1 MPDPATTPRFDPNA
15 TTKITTILV
24 ADDDPRLTDMLRRT
38 LAYEGYRVIT
48 AANGAEAITQARDH
62 KPDLIVLDW
71 MMPALD
77 GVTVMQRV
85 RLADQTP
92 ILMLTGRDAVEDKVQ
107 ALHSGA
113 DDYLAKPFAP
123 EELIARVRAL
133 LRRADP
139 SKHERPMSFGDLSLD
154 PKSHEVRRG
163 IGGAGSDGGKARI
176 VSLTPREYDLLKYF
190 MQRPNIVLQREQ
202 ILQDVWGYDFGG
214 DDSVLEVYVGYLR
227 TKLEEHGEP
236 RIIQTVRR
244 VGYVLRESQPEYA

>member
-1 MPDPATTPRFDPNA
+1 MPS
-15 TTKITTILV
+15 TTILV

-38 LAYEGYRVIT
+38 LSYEGYRVIT
-48 AANGAEAITQARDH
+48 ASNGAEAITHARDH

-163 IGGAGSDGGKARI
+163 SNADGNKARTI
-176 VSLTPREYDLLKYF
+176 ALTPREYDLLKYF

-227 TKLEEHGEP
+227 TKLEEQGEP

-244 VGYVLRESQPEYA
+244 VGYVLRETQPEFA

>member
-1 MPDPATTPRFDPNA
+1 MADQTT
-15 TTKITTILV
+15 TTTLPKPVTTILV
-24 ADDDPRLTDMLRRT
+24 ADDDPRLIDMLRRT
-38 LAYEGYRVIT
+38 LAYEGYRIIT
-48 AANGAEAITQARDH
+48 ASNGAEAITHARDH

-77 GVTVMQRV
+77 GVTVTQRV
-85 RLADQTP
+85 RMADQTP
-92 ILMLTGRDAVEDKVQ
+92 ILMLTGRDAVEDKVL

-139 SKHERPMSFGDLSLD
+139 TKHDRPMSFGDLVLD

-163 IGGAGSDGGKARI
+163 MEPNHSARPI
-176 VSLTPREYDLLKYF
+176 ALTPREYDLLKYF
-190 MQRPNIVLQREQ
+190 MQRPNLVLQREQ

-244 VGYVLRESQPEYA
+244 VGYVLRETQPEFA

>member
-1 MPDPATTPRFDPNA
+1 MPDPATTPRPA
-15 TTKITTILV
+15 TAVTTILL
-24 ADDDPRLTDMLRRT
+24 ADDDPRLIDMLRRT
-38 LAYEGYRVIT
+38 LAYEGYRIIT
-48 AANGAEAITQARDH
+48 ASNGAEAITHARDH

-71 MMPALD
+71 MMPAMD

-85 RLADQTP
+85 RMADQTP

-139 SKHERPMSFGDLSLD
+139 TKHERPMSFNDLSLD

-163 IGGAGSDGGKARI
+163 IGPDGGKART
-176 VSLTPREYDLLKYF
+176 VALTPREYDLLKYF

-244 VGYVLRESQPEYA
+244 VGYVLRETQPEFA